1 MFGQRAR
8 LASSLAMGAMHNV
21 RLGSPHRRKSATG
34 RNPLIWILGGGAI
47 QLKPLSLHEAL
58 PLVP

>member
-1 MFGQRAR
+1 VFGQWAR

-21 RLGSPHRRKSATG
+21 RLGSPHRRKSAAG
-34 RNPLIWILGGGAI
+34 RNPLIWIPGGAV
-47 QLKPLSLHEAL
+47 QSRLHALHEAL